1 MTRNKINIIKLT
13 LIVFLGVL
21 LFVLNLFLGSVTI
34 PFTELMDVIFK
45 SGGDQTIST
54 IVYDY
59 RLPQA
64 ITSLL
69 AGAALSVSG
78 LLMQTL
84 FRNPL
89 ADPSMLGISSGAGL
103 GVALTI
109 LFTGILGD
117 EALSSFGLWSDLGV
131 SIAAFIGATLVLFI
145 ILGFSSRIK
154 NMTTL
159 IIIGL
164 MISYLSGSITDILK
178 FFSLKEDIHAF
189 VIWGMGTF
197 SAVGTT
203 KLTFFSVTIIIGLLL
218 SLFLSKNLNILLLG
232 DVYAENLG
240 LNVKR
245 NNFAIILISGY
256 LTAIVTAYCGPIAF
270 LGLAIPHLTR
280 FIFKTSD
287 HKLLT
292 PATMLIGM
300 VVSLLCNLIARVPG
314 FDGNLPI
321 NAVTAFI
328 GAPVVIWVIL
338 RKR

>member
-1 MTRNKINIIKLT
+1 MTRNKINISI
-13 LIVFLGVL
+13 LIAIIFLGIL
-21 LFVLNLFLGSVTI
+21 LFIINLLVGSVAI
-34 PFTELMDVIFK
+34 PFTDLFDVLCGKK
-45 SGGDQTIST
+45 SNPTVAT
-54 IVYDY
+54 IVLDY

-64 ITSLL
+64 VTAIF
-69 AGAALSVSG
+69 AGAALSVAG

-103 GVALTI
+103 GVAIVI
-109 LFTGILGD
+109 LMTGVLGGS
-117 EALSSFGLWSDLGV
+117 ALSTMGIWSNLGV
-131 SIAAFIGATLVLFI
+131 SLAAFAGATLVLML
-145 ILGFSSRIK
+145 ILGFSSRVR

-164 MISYLSGSITDILK
+164 MISYLAGSMTDIMK
-178 FFSLKEDIHAF
+178 FFSMKEDIHAF
-189 VIWGMGTF
+189 VIWGMGSY
-197 SAVGTT
+197 SAVGTS
-203 KLTFFSVTIIIGLLL
+203 KLMFFSTSITLGLFA
-218 SLFLSKNLNILLLG
+218 SLFMSKNLNILLLG
-232 DVYAENLG
+232 DLYADNLG

-245 NNFAIILISGY
+245 NSIFIILISGY

-270 LGLAIPHLTR
+270 LGLAIPHMTR

-287 HKLLT
+287 HRVLV
-292 PATMLIGM
+292 PAVMLIGM
-300 VVSLLCNLIARVPG
+300 IVSLLCNLIARMPG
-314 FDGNLPI
+314 FEGNLPI

>member
-1 MTRNKINIIKLT
+1 MTRNKVNISI
-13 LIVFLGVL
+13 LIVIIFLGIL
-21 LFVLNLFLGSVTI
+21 LFVLNLFVGSVTI
-34 PFTELMDVIFK
+34 PFADLFDVLCGDK
-45 SGGDQTIST
+45 SNPTVAT
-54 IVYDY
+54 IVLDY

-64 ITSLL
+64 VTALF
-69 AGAALSVSG
+69 AGAALSVAG

-103 GVALTI
+103 GVAITI
-109 LFTGILGD
+109 LLTGILGGS
-117 EALSSFGLWSDLGV
+117 ALSTMGIWSNLGV
-131 SIAAFIGATLVLFI
+131 SLAAFAGATLVLML
-145 ILGFSSRIK
+145 ILGFSSRVR

-164 MISYLSGSITDILK
+164 MISYLAGSLTDIMK
-178 FFSLKEDIHAF
+178 FFSMKEDIHAF
-189 VIWGMGTF
+189 VIWGMGSY
-197 SAVGTT
+197 SAVGAS
-203 KLTFFSVTIIIGLLL
+203 KLMFFSISITLGLFA
-218 SLFLSKNLNILLLG
+218 SLFMSKNLNILLLG
-232 DVYAENLG
+232 DLYAENLG

-245 NNFAIILISGY
+245 NSLFIILVSGY

-270 LGLAIPHLTR
+270 LGLAIPHMTR

-287 HKLLT
+287 HRVLV
-292 PATMLIGM
+292 PAVMLIGM
-300 VVSLLCNLIARVPG
+300 IVSLLCNLIARMPG
-314 FDGNLPI
+314 FEGNLPI

>member
-13 LIVFLGVL
+13 LIIFLGVL

-109 LFTGILGD
+109 LFI
-117 EALSSFGLWSDLGV
+117 
-131 SIAAFIGATLVLFI
+131 
-145 ILGFSSRIK
+145 
-154 NMTTL
+154 
-159 IIIGL
+159 
-164 MISYLSGSITDILK
+164 
-178 FFSLKEDIHAF
+178 
-189 VIWGMGTF
+189 
-197 SAVGTT
+197 
-203 KLTFFSVTIIIGLLL
+203 LL
-218 SLFLSKNLNILLLG
+218 SPC
-232 DVYAENLG
+232 V
-240 LNVKR
+240 
-245 NNFAIILISGY
+245 
-256 LTAIVTAYCGPIAF
+256 
-270 LGLAIPHLTR
+270 
-280 FIFKTSD
+280 
-287 HKLLT
+287 
-292 PATMLIGM
+292 
-300 VVSLLCNLIARVPG
+300 
-314 FDGNLPI
+314 
-321 NAVTAFI
+321 
-328 GAPVVIWVIL
+328 
-338 RKR
+338 

>member
-1 MTRNKINIIKLT
+1 MTRNKINISI
-13 LIVFLGVL
+13 LITIIFIGIL
-21 LFVLNLFLGSVTI
+21 LFFLNLFIGSVTI
-34 PFTELMDVIFK
+34 PFSDLFNVFFGEE
-45 SGGDQTIST
+45 SNQTIKT
-54 IVYDY
+54 IVLDY

-64 ITSLL
+64 VTAIF
-69 AGAALSVSG
+69 AGAALSVAG

-103 GVALTI
+103 GVAITI
-109 LFTGILGD
+109 LLTGVIGNS
-117 EALSSFGLWSDLGV
+117 ALSTMGIWSNLGV
-131 SIAAFIGATLVLFI
+131 SIAAFIGATLVLML
-145 ILGFSSRIK
+145 ILGFSSRVR

-164 MISYLSGSITDILK
+164 MVSYLAGSLTDIMK
-178 FFSLKEDIHAF
+178 FFSMKEDIHAF
-189 VIWGMGTF
+189 VIWGMGSF
-197 SAVGTT
+197 SAVGTS
-203 KLTFFSVTIIIGLLL
+203 KLMFFSISIIIGLFA
-218 SLFLSKNLNILLLG
+218 SLFMTKNLNITLLG
-232 DVYAENLG
+232 DLYAENLG

-245 NNFAIILISGY
+245 NSLFIVLVSGY
-256 LTAIVTAYCGPIAF
+256 LTAIVTAFCGPIAF

-280 FIFKTSD
+280 FIFRTSD
-287 HKLLT
+287 HKVLV

-300 VVSLLCNLIARVPG
+300 VISLLCNLVARMPG
-314 FDGNLPI
+314 FEGNLPI

>member
-1 MTRNKINIIKLT
+1 MTRNKINISI
-13 LIVFLGVL
+13 LIAIIFLGIL
-21 LFVLNLFLGSVTI
+21 LFIINLLVGSVAI
-34 PFTELMDVIFK
+34 PFTDLFDVLCGDK
-45 SGGDQTIST
+45 SNPTVAT
-54 IVYDY
+54 IVLDY

-64 ITSLL
+64 VTALF
-69 AGAALSVSG
+69 AGAALSVAG

-103 GVALTI
+103 GVAIVI
-109 LFTGILGD
+109 LMTGVLGGS
-117 EALSSFGLWSDLGV
+117 ALSTMGIWSNLGV
-131 SIAAFIGATLVLFI
+131 SLAAFAGATLVLML
-145 ILGFSSRIK
+145 ILGFSSRVR

-164 MISYLSGSITDILK
+164 MISYLAGSMTDIMK
-178 FFSLKEDIHAF
+178 FFSMKEDIHAF
-189 VIWGMGTF
+189 VIWGMGSY
-197 SAVGTT
+197 SAVGTS
-203 KLTFFSVTIIIGLLL
+203 KLMFFSTSITLGLFA
-218 SLFLSKNLNILLLG
+218 SLFMSKNLNILLLG
-232 DVYAENLG
+232 DLYADNLG

-245 NNFAIILISGY
+245 NSIFIILISGY

-270 LGLAIPHLTR
+270 LGLAIPHMTR

-287 HKLLT
+287 HRILVPT
-292 PATMLIGM
+292 VMLIGM
-300 VVSLLCNLIARVPG
+300 IVSLLCNIIARMPG
-314 FDGNLPI
+314 LEGNLPI